1 MRPFHPSFILT
12 ALASILPYIGVTL
25 GTMLGTCFFGGLIG
39 LIVARARIRNRKISN
54 AVAQAYIYI
63 VRCIPSIVLLF
74 IVYYGLP
81 ELLLSFGVNINDSSK
96 WFFVITTFS
105 ILFSANMAEVFRS
118 SYEAIDPGQR
128 EAALAAG
135 MSELQAFRRIV
146 LPQAAVVALPNFCNA
161 LVSLMKEGSLSY
173 TIGMIDV
180 MGQGQLMIGIN
191 HGSYGL
197 EVYIALALIY
207 WSLTLILEKT
217 FGMLESVLARGKKR
231 NHPETGGKEHGT
243 EHRIYPAGSDGIDE
257 GHTDDTHHHDR
268 DHAPVFA
275 DRVLLCHPAAGRRG
289 EREPDYSRLHLL
301 RERNAD
307 RSSDPVFLQSSSDH
321 AESRV

>member
-12 ALASILPYIGVTL
+12 ALANIWPYIGVTL

-39 LIVARARIRNRKISN
+39 LIVARARIRKRKFSN
-54 AVAQAYIYI
+54 AAAQAYIYI

-81 ELLLSFGVNINDSSK
+81 ELMLSFGVNINDSSK

-105 ILFSANMAEVFRS
+105 ILFSASMAEVFRA

-128 EAALAAG
+128 EAALSAG
-135 MSELQAFRRIV
+135 MSEFQAFRRIV

-180 MGQGQLMIGIN
+180 MGQGQLIIGLN

-207 WSLTLILEKT
+207 WSLTLILEKS
-217 FGMLESVLARGKKR
+217 FGTLESVLARGKKR
-231 NHPETGGKEHGT
+231 NHPETGGEAHGT
-243 EHRIYPAGSDGIDE
+243 EHRIYRTGSGGIAE
-257 GHTDDTHHHDR
+257 GHTDDTHHHGR
-268 DHAPVFA
+268 DHAPVFT
-275 DRVLLCHPAAGRRG
+275 DRILLCPPAFGRRG
-289 EREPDYSRLHLL
+289 EGKLFHSRLHFL
-301 RERNAD
+301 RKRDAD
-307 RSSDPVFLQSSSDH
+307 RSSDPVLLQPSADH
-321 AESRV
+321 VESHV